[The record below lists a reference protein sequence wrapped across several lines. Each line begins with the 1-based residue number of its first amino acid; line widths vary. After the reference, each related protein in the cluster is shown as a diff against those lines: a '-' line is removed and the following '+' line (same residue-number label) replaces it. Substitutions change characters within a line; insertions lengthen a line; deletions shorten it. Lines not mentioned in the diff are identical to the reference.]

1 MGKPAASP
9 RVATTTL
16 PLPIVPRP
24 DLVERLERLLQLE
37 ECRDLTPLQRASI
50 GQDLYELVTALDAV
64 ADRTR
69 QLTTDAERWAS
80 LAKAVQDNSLTKLCV
95 HHQTLHLQMRAQEYE
110 IEALQARLEL
120 AAQKSAVAA
129 KTQIS
134 AHLERES
141 LLLATDLENLQDRV
155 AESATMT
162 TFFSKV
168 SSAQAMVIL
177 SLARAPLVT

>member
-9 RVATTTL
+9 RVTTIAT

-24 DLVERLERLLQLE
+24 DLVDRLERFLQLE
-37 ECRDLTPLQRASI
+37 DCRDLTSLQRASI

-69 QLTTDAERWAS
+69 QFTTDAERWAS
-80 LAKAVQDNSLTKLCV
+80 LAK
-95 HHQTLHLQMRAQEYE
+95 MRAQEYE

-141 LLLATDLENLQDRV
+141 LLLATDLENLQDRI

-162 TFFSKV
+162 TCFSK
-168 SSAQAMVIL
+168 
-177 SLARAPLVT
+177 